1 MANFLEEN
9 WKIDRNQQ
17 RFCVDGV
24 QKTDFI
30 EWNKKR
36 KPQSDPLDSLRPKHK
51 CWIGNSSS
59 EHDLMLDENPVLESM
74 HIFVVKGR
82 TDAALIEDNSEA
94 ESARDSNSFAEDSN
108 TAMSI
113 NEEGKH
119 EVDSAKTYLYGRPST
134 SFVDW
139 DGYNVRDNQYPVD
152 VAAIEKV
159 CSSEEET
166 FVEKE
171 YNPSSH
177 YTDLHTLKN
186 LEEHFLGLGNYTD
199 HLYSEYA
206 KDSIE
211 EESVDTE
218 FEDILYS
225 KGENPK
231 TYVLSSGRWNVN
243 QEAQSSTRPPT
254 IDQEFEQYFSMLM
267 L

>member
-1 MANFLEEN
+1 
-9 WKIDRNQQ
+9 
-17 RFCVDGV
+17 
-24 QKTDFI
+24 
-30 EWNKKR
+30 
-36 KPQSDPLDSLRPKHK
+36 
-51 CWIGNSSS
+51 
-59 EHDLMLDENPVLESM
+59 M

-82 TDAALIEDNSEA
+82 TDAALLEDNSEA
-94 ESARDSNSFAEDSN
+94 ESARDSNSFAEDCN

-119 EVDSAKTYLYGRPST
+119 EADSAKTYLST

-152 VAAIEKV
+152 VSAIE
-159 CSSEEET
+159 
-166 FVEKE
+166 
-171 YNPSSH
+171 
-177 YTDLHTLKN
+177 KN